1 MLLVWSVLEAPA
13 IVEWW
18 IVFVKDQQRRHHAR
32 GGVRTPGSRP
42 DLVAQRHGV
51 RRRAALAGMRAA
63 FSPPRGERGGA
74 AGKEEASRG
83 AAGMEE

>member
-13 IVEWW
+13 FVEWW
-18 IVFVKDQQRRHHAR
+18 IVFVKHQQRRHHAR
-32 GGVRTPGSRP
+32 GGVRTPCSRL

-83 AAGMEE
+83 AAGKEE

>member
-18 IVFVKDQQRRHHAR
+18 IVFVKHQQRRQHAR
-32 GGVRTPGSRP
+32 GGARTPGSRM

-63 FSPPRGERGGA
+63 FSPPRGERAA

-83 AAGMEE
+83 AAGKEE